1 MNDEV
6 KEIETTELSYTII
19 PSQVNVDVLF
29 NYIIH
34 ELSFDKVLDL
44 YILLRKSINIGGN
57 E

>member
-6 KEIETTELSYTII
+6 KEIPTTELLYTII
-19 PSQVNVDVLF
+19 PSQVKVDVLY

-44 YILLRKSINIGGN
+44 YILLGNSINIGGN
-57 E
+57 K